1 MHYSEVFAVH
11 MKKLCNSAILKCA
24 QWRFW
29 SDCANAQADLNI
41 RWVHMYKGSFSEF
54 AAHFAC
60 LFFMK
65 VMDERFS
72 SPNPDDLSLPKL
84 RRNRT
89 TFTQEQLDIL
99 EQEFEHTHYPGV
111 NTRENLATQ
120 TNLSEARVQV
130 LITVSVLNIR
140 APYRLTILTLRF
152 EQVHSPLWRCI

>member
-1 MHYSEVFAVH
+1 
-11 MKKLCNSAILKCA
+11 
-24 QWRFW
+24 
-29 SDCANAQADLNI
+29 
-41 RWVHMYKGSFSEF
+41 
-54 AAHFAC
+54 
-60 LFFMK
+60 
-65 VMDERFS
+65 MDERFS

-89 TFTQEQLDIL
+89 TFTQEQLDVL

-152 EQVHSPLWRCI
+152 DKCIRLSGDVSKMVVQRQTVWALIHHLI